1 MRLNS
6 YWQAQFEG
14 DLRIMTIE
22 IVCAFLFAV
31 GVVDLLKIEKYTWLL
46 FPLIFVVVLA
56 ILLHVTRKRSG
67 PRLD

>member
-1 MRLNS
+1 
-6 YWQAQFEG
+6 
-14 DLRIMTIE
+14 MTIE

-31 GVVDLLKIEKYTWLL
+31 GIVEFLKIEKYTWLL